1 MIKPRSHSAR
11 QARADRIGSAARND
25 DQPGRSD
32 TGSPCHRPL
41 RGSDSMGTMRPHR
54 PGLGPAR
61 SAAFA
66 HIAEEVTAVTAR
78 DRRPATITRRTFA
91 GATVLA
97 LACGLAACTVGDL
110 SVGLTEP
117 TVLTALAGADLL
129 QVASTV
135 AHIHYKHH

>member
-66 HIAEEVTAVTAR
+66 HIGGEVTAVTAR
-78 DRRPATITRRTFA
+78 DRRTATITRRTFA
-91 GATVLA
+91 GAKVLA
-97 LACGLAACTVGDL
+97 LAGGLAACTWGVLFDV
-110 SVGLTEP
+110 STELTEA
-117 TVLTALAGADLL
+117 TVLTCID
-129 QVASTV
+129 
-135 AHIHYKHH
+135 